1 LPPIK
6 KPKVEAGDSI
16 ASAKG
21 RIVSAQPMTS
31 S

>member
-1 LPPIK
+1 LHAIN
-6 KPKVEAGDSI
+6 KPKVGAGDSI